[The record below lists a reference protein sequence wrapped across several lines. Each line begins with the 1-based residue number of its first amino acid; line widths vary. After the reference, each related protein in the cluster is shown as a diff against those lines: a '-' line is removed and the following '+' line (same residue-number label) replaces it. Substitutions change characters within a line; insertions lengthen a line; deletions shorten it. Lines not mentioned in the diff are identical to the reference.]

1 MSDEPLDVVLY
12 EERDDI
18 AIITLNRPHKKNTL
32 TDAMIQGVA
41 DGIDAATKSRDVAA
55 IVLRGS
61 DERKTHIWAFMRW
74 AFELPSTDVCASGPR
89 RRLRRQRGGG

>member
-1 MSDEPLDVVLY
+1 MSEERASVVLY

-18 AIITLNRPHKKNTL
+18 AVITLNRPHKKNTL

-55 IVLRGS
+55 IVLRGA
-61 DERKTHIWAFMRW
+61 DGT
-74 AFELPSTDVCASGPR
+74 LTDGPA
-89 RRLRRQRGGG
+89 